1 MARGGNIENFCA
13 TRPGRRREA
22 GEKRARA
29 GLEVVSKDR
38 RRTEGRKGGAD
49 GPEIGGASSGCV

>member
-1 MARGGNIENFCA
+1 LYYHIRRARNG
-13 TRPGRRREA
+13 PGRRREA

-38 RRTEGRKGGAD
+38 RRTEGPS
-49 GPEIGGASSGCV
+49 PEIGGASSGCV